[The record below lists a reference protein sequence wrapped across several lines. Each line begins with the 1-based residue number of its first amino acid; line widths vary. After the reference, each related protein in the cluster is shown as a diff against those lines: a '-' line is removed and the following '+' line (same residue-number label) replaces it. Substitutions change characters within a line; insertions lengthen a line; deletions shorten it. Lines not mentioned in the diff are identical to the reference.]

1 MRTAH
6 AGYNRGMDPSN
17 HDELEQLLARL
28 QAGVEA
34 AEVHGALAG
43 FLCAGGRGRADNW
56 GESLALDA
64 VLDAQTE
71 GGADADN
78 LRALFE
84 ATADALA
91 DEDDAFA
98 PMLPDDDAALASRA
112 DALVAWCRGFLG
124 GVGLANPR
132 ARGVL
137 SEEAEEA
144 IADLGR
150 IAASE
155 LSVEEG
161 DADEDAYAEVLEFVR
176 VAALLLRDECAAAA
190 KRH

>member
-1 MRTAH
+1 MWVVH
-6 AGYNRGMDPSN
+6 AGYNPRMALTN
-17 HDELEQLLARL
+17 HDELERLLVRL
-28 QAGVEA
+28 QAGVDA

-64 VLDAQTE
+64 VRDAQTE
-71 GGADADN
+71 KGGDADA
-78 LRALFE
+78 LGALFE
-84 ATADALA
+84 ATAAELA

-98 PMLPDDDAALASRA
+98 PMLPDDDTALTSRA
-112 DALVAWCRGFLG
+112 NALVAWCRGFLG

-155 LSVEEG
+155 LTVE
-161 DADEDAYAEVLEFVR
+161 DDTDDEDAYVEVLEFVR
-176 VAALLLRDECAAAA
+176 IAALMLRDECAAAA

>member
-1 MRTAH
+1 MAH

-71 GGADADN
+71 GGADADD

-98 PMLPDDDAALASRA
+98 PMLPDDDTALASRA
-112 DALVAWCRGFLG
+112 NALVAWCRGFLG

-132 ARGVL
+132 ARGAL